1 MSNER
6 GWSTLVAKCKSL
18 YERYGGGIE
27 TPSHYVP
34 DPVEVFDE
42 TDVSPNV
49 FRFMIYILWFA
60 TQPYA
65 FAKYLLV
72 RDCRRDL
79 WEESI
84 YKLWNL

>member
-1 MSNER
+1 MSKEC

-27 TPSHYVP
+27 IPSHYVP
-34 DPVEVFDE
+34 HPLEVFDE
-42 TDVSPNV
+42 THVSLNM
-49 FRFMIYILWFA
+49 FRFMIYILWLA
-60 TQPYA
+60 TQNNA

-84 YKLWNL
+84 YKLWRL